1 MITDEETQYDNE
13 GLTVWDNRRHHECRI
28 ESEGW
33 KSNTEPNTAFRVYT
47 LDCGHWAWADE
58 VRLIKC
64 QDVDSIVEANG
75 GHYAP
80 ECAHIECQD

>member
-1 MITDEETQYDNE
+1 MIIDEETRYDNE
-13 GLTVWDNRRHHECRI
+13 GLTVWDNRRHHECKI

-58 VRLIKC
+58 VEFRKC
-64 QDVDSIVEANG
+64 YDGWVDSENMGNPKPDCHHTAC
-75 GHYAP
+75 
-80 ECAHIECQD
+80 ED